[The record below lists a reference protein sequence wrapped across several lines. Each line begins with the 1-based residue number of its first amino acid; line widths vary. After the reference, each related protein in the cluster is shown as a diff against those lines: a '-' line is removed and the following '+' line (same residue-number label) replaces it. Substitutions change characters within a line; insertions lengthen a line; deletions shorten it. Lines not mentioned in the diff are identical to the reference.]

1 MYAKIGDW
9 LVVHGHSD
17 DQRPKRAQI
26 IDVHGADGTP
36 PYVIR
41 WLDDDRE
48 VLTFPGP
55 DAQVLT
61 PEQVAEQDRIQ
72 VEQIERVQAKIADRG
87 AAETRKSVDSCT
99 G

>member
-9 LVVHGHSD
+9 LVVQSHSD
-17 DQRPKRAQI
+17 DQHVQRAQI
-26 IDVHGADGTP
+26 IEVHGADGTP
-36 PYVIR
+36 PYLIR

-72 VEQIERVQAKIADRG
+72 VERVQRVQAKIAGQG
-87 AAETRKSVDSCT
+87 AAETQKSVD
-99 G
+99 